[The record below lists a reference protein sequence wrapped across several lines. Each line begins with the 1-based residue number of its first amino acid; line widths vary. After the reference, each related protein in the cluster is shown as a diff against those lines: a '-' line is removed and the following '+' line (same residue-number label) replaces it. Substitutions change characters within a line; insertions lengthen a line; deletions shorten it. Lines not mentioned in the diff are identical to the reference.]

1 MIKRLIKRF
10 KKTNQEVTTYDNTN
24 NNNYNDI
31 DIEKLLI
38 KDKRITQTEQTTTDI
53 NGNKRTI
60 KKEVIKITYNTLD
73 KQEIISIL
81 KGE

>member
-10 KKTNQEVTTYDNTN
+10 KKTNQEVISYDNTN
-24 NNNYNDI
+24 NNNVNDI

-38 KDKRITQTEQTTTDI
+38 KDKRITHTEQTTTDKQ
-53 NGNKRTI
+53 GNKRTI

>member
-10 KKTNQEVTTYDNTN
+10 KKTNQEVINYDNTN
-24 NNNYNDI
+24 NNYINDI
-31 DIEKLLI
+31 DLEKLLI
-38 KDKRITQTEQTTTDI
+38 KDKRITHTEQTTTDI

-73 KQEIISIL
+73 KQEIIDIL

>member
-1 MIKRLIKRF
+1 MIKRLIKGF
-10 KKTNQEVTTYDNTN
+10 KKTNEEVTTYDNTN
-24 NNNYNDI
+24 NNINDV

-38 KDKRITQTEQTTTDI
+38 KDKRITHTEQTTTDT
-53 NGNKRTI
+53 NGNTRTI

-73 KQEIISIL
+73 KQEIINIL

>member
-10 KKTNQEVTTYDNTN
+10 KKTNQEVTQYDNTN
-24 NNNYNDI
+24 NNYINDV

-38 KDKRITQTEQTTTDI
+38 KDKRITQTEQTTTDTQ
-53 NGNKRTI
+53 GNKRTI

-73 KQEIISIL
+73 KEEIIDIL
-81 KGE
+81 KGV

>member
-10 KKTNQEVTTYDNTN
+10 KKTNQEVTQYDNTN
-24 NNNYNDI
+24 NNYINDV

-38 KDKRITQTEQTTTDI
+38 KDKRITHTEQTTTDI

>member
-10 KKTNQEVTTYDNTN
+10 KKTNQEVKTYDNTN
-24 NNNYNDI
+24 NNNVNDI

-38 KDKRITQTEQTTTDI
+38 KDKRITHTEQTTTDKQ
-53 NGNKRTI
+53 GNVRTI

-73 KQEIISIL
+73 KEEIISIL

>member
-10 KKTNQEVTTYDNTN
+10 KKTNQEVTNYDNTN
-24 NNNYNDI
+24 NNYINDV

-38 KDKRITQTEQTTTDI
+38 KDKRITHSEQTTTDKQ
-53 NGNKRTI
+53 GNKRTI

-73 KQEIISIL
+73 KEEIISIL

>member
-10 KKTNQEVTTYDNTN
+10 KKTNQEVTNYDNTN
-24 NNNYNDI
+24 NNYINDV

-38 KDKRITQTEQTTTDI
+38 KDKRITHTEQTTTDT
-53 NGNKRTI
+53 NGNTRTI

-73 KQEIISIL
+73 KQEIINIL

>member
-10 KKTNQEVTTYDNTN
+10 KKTNQEVTNYDNTN
-24 NNNYNDI
+24 NNYINDV

-38 KDKRITQTEQTTTDI
+38 KDKRITHSEQTTTDKQ
-53 NGNKRTI
+53 GNKRTI

-73 KQEIISIL
+73 KEGIISIL

>member
-10 KKTNQEVTTYDNTN
+10 KKTNQEVTNYDNPN

>member
-10 KKTNQEVTTYDNTN
+10 KQTNQEVINYDNTN
-24 NNNYNDI
+24 NNNINDV

-53 NGNKRTI
+53 NGNVRTI

>member
-1 MIKRLIKRF
+1 MIKRLKKRF
-10 KKTNQEVTTYDNTN
+10 KKTNQEEIQHDNTN
-24 NNNYNDI
+24 SNNYNDI

-38 KDKRITQTEQTTTDI
+38 KDKRITHTEQTTTDI

>member
-38 KDKRITQTEQTTTDI
+38 KDKRITQTEQTTTDTQ
-53 NGNKRTI
+53 GNKRTI

-73 KQEIISIL
+73 KEEIIDIL
-81 KGE
+81 KGV

>member
-1 MIKRLIKRF
+1 MIKSLLMRF
-10 KKTNQEVTTYDNTN
+10 KKTNKEVSYNVNPNSNKYN
-24 NNNYNDI
+24 NI

-38 KDKRITQTEQTTTDI
+38 KDKRITHTEQTTTDKQ
-53 NGNKRTI
+53 GNKRTI

-73 KQEIISIL
+73 KEEIINIL

>member
-1 MIKRLIKRF
+1 MITKLLKRF
-10 KKTNQEVTTYDNTN
+10 KKTSQEVSYN
-24 NNNYNDI
+24 NNPNSNNDI

-38 KDKRITQTEQTTTDI
+38 KDKRITHTEQTTTDKQ
-53 NGNKRTI
+53 GNKRTI

>member
-10 KKTNQEVTTYDNTN
+10 KQTDEEVTTYDNTN

>member
-10 KKTNQEVTTYDNTN
+10 KKTNQEVTQYDNTN
-24 NNNYNDI
+24 NNYINDV

-38 KDKRITQTEQTTTDI
+38 KDKRITHTEQTTTDKQ
-53 NGNKRTI
+53 GNKRTI

>member
-10 KKTNQEVTTYDNTN
+10 KQTNEEVINYDNTN
-24 NNNYNDI
+24 NNNRNDV

-38 KDKRITQTEQTTTDI
+38 KDKRITQTEQTTTDT
-53 NGNKRTI
+53 NGNVRTI

>member
-1 MIKRLIKRF
+1 MIEILLKRF
-10 KKTNQEVTTYDNTN
+10 KKTSKEVSYNDNSISN
-24 NNNYNDI
+24 NDI

-38 KDKRITQTEQTTTDI
+38 KDKRITHTEQTTTDI
-53 NGNKRTI
+53 NGNIRTI

-73 KQEIISIL
+73 KEEIINIL

>member
-10 KKTNQEVTTYDNTN
+10 KQTDEEVTTYDNTN

-38 KDKRITQTEQTTTDI
+38 KDKRITQTEQTTTDT
-53 NGNKRTI
+53 NGNTRTI

>member
-10 KKTNQEVTTYDNTN
+10 KKTNQEVTKYDNTN
-24 NNNYNDI
+24 NNYINDI
-31 DIEKLLI
+31 DLEKLLI
-38 KDKRITQTEQTTTDI
+38 KDKRITHTEQTTTDKQ
-53 NGNKRTI
+53 GNKRTI

>member
-38 KDKRITQTEQTTTDI
+38 KDKRITQTEQTTTDTQ
-53 NGNKRTI
+53 GNKRTI

>member
-1 MIKRLIKRF
+1 MIEILLKRF
-10 KKTNQEVTTYDNTN
+10 KKTSKEVSYNDNSISN
-24 NNNYNDI
+24 NDI

-38 KDKRITQTEQTTTDI
+38 KDKRITHTEQTTTDKQ
-53 NGNKRTI
+53 GNTRTI

-73 KQEIISIL
+73 KEEIINIL

>member
-1 MIKRLIKRF
+1 MIKILLKRF
-10 KKTNQEVTTYDNTN
+10 KKTSKEVSYN
-24 NNNYNDI
+24 NNPNSNKYI

-38 KDKRITQTEQTTTDI
+38 KDKRITHTEQTTTDKQ
-53 NGNKRTI
+53 GNKRTI

-73 KQEIISIL
+73 KEEIISIL

>member
-1 MIKRLIKRF
+1 MIEKLLKRF
-10 KKTNQEVTTYDNTN
+10 KKTSQEVS
-24 NNNYNDI
+24 YNDNPNSNI

-38 KDKRITQTEQTTTDI
+38 KDKRITHTEQTTTDTQ
-53 NGNKRTI
+53 GNTRTI

-73 KQEIISIL
+73 REEIISIL

>member
-24 NNNYNDI
+24 NNNVNDI

-38 KDKRITQTEQTTTDI
+38 KDKRITHTEQTTTDI

>member
-10 KKTNQEVTTYDNTN
+10 KKTNQEVTQYDNTN
-24 NNNYNDI
+24 NNYINDV

-38 KDKRITQTEQTTTDI
+38 KDKRITHTEQTTTDI

-73 KQEIISIL
+73 KEEIISIL

>member
-24 NNNYNDI
+24 NNYINDV

-38 KDKRITQTEQTTTDI
+38 KDKRITHTEQTTTDKQ
-53 NGNKRTI
+53 GNKRTI

>member
-1 MIKRLIKRF
+1 MIEKLLKRF
-10 KKTNQEVTTYDNTN
+10 KKTDKEVSYNVNPNSNKYN
-24 NNNYNDI
+24 NI

-38 KDKRITQTEQTTTDI
+38 KDKRITQTEQTTTDKQ
-53 NGNKRTI
+53 GNKRTI

-73 KQEIISIL
+73 KEEIISIL

>member
-10 KKTNQEVTTYDNTN
+10 KKTNQEVTQYDNTN
-24 NNNYNDI
+24 NNYINDI
-31 DIEKLLI
+31 DLEKLLI
-38 KDKRITQTEQTTTDI
+38 KDKRISHTEQTTTDKQ
-53 NGNKRTI
+53 GNKRTI

>member
-1 MIKRLIKRF
+1 MIEILLKRF
-10 KKTNQEVTTYDNTN
+10 KKTSKEVSYNDNSISN
-24 NNNYNDI
+24 NDI

-38 KDKRITQTEQTTTDI
+38 KDKRITHTEQTTTDI
-53 NGNKRTI
+53 NGNIRTI

-73 KQEIISIL
+73 REEIISIL

>member
-1 MIKRLIKRF
+1 MIEKLLKRF
-10 KKTNQEVTTYDNTN
+10 KKTSKEVSYN
-24 NNNYNDI
+24 NNPNSNKYNDI

-38 KDKRITQTEQTTTDI
+38 KDKRITHTEQTTTDKQ
-53 NGNKRTI
+53 GNKRTI

-73 KQEIISIL
+73 KEEIISIL

>member
-10 KKTNQEVTTYDNTN
+10 KKTNQEVTQYDNNN

-38 KDKRITQTEQTTTDI
+38 KDKRITQTEQTTTDTQ
-53 NGNKRTI
+53 GNKRTI

-73 KQEIISIL
+73 KEEIIDIL
-81 KGE
+81 KGV

>member
-10 KKTNQEVTTYDNTN
+10 KKTNQEELQHDNTN
-24 NNNYNDI
+24 SNNYNDI

-38 KDKRITQTEQTTTDI
+38 KDKRITHTEQTTTDTQ
-53 NGNKRTI
+53 GNKRTI

-73 KQEIISIL
+73 KEEIISIL

>member
-10 KKTNQEVTTYDNTN
+10 KKTNQEVTNYDNTN

-60 KKEVIKITYNTLD
+60 KKDVIKITYNTLD
-73 KQEIISIL
+73 KEEIIDIL
-81 KGE
+81 KGV

>member
-24 NNNYNDI
+24 NNNVNDI

-73 KQEIISIL
+73 KEEIISIL

>member
-10 KKTNQEVTTYDNTN
+10 KKTNQEVTQYDNTN

-38 KDKRITQTEQTTTDI
+38 KDKRITQTEQTTTDTQ
-53 NGNKRTI
+53 GNKRTI

-73 KQEIISIL
+73 KEEIIDIL
-81 KGE
+81 KGV

>member
-10 KKTNQEVTTYDNTN
+10 KKTNQEVTQYDNTN
-24 NNNYNDI
+24 SNNYNDI

-73 KQEIISIL
+73 KEEIISIL